1 MRRFIIGAFLSVLAF
16 LPTTICAQTTSLS
29 FEPFSIKAGQ
39 TKQLVIDLNN
49 PDMQV
54 WMMQFDLRLSEGLS
68 VTKNSKNKFEI
79 TKTDRAESHTI
90 SSNENNGIIKVLLNT
105 LEEEA
110 ISGSAGALINVN
122 IAASTDFTTGQIVLE
137 NIKVTNLDN
146 DKFSL
151 ADVTLSVGPKPVT
164 VTVNDATR
172 KYGEANPSFT
182 CSVEPTDVD
191 LTGKL
196 TYTCEATPKSNVGDY
211 AITATSNSEDYIVT
225 CVPGKLTVTKA
236 SLKVKAKD
244 AERAYGADNAAFAFT
259 YEGFANGETESVLTK
274 KPVGATTAT
283 KSSPVGQYDITVSG
297 AEAANYD
304 ITEYVKG
311 QLTVKPAVLTVKAG
325 NASRVYGGSNPEF
338 TYTVSGFV
346 NDETE
351 AVMTTIPTV
360 STTATT
366 ASGAGTY
373 AIKASGAVAPN
384 YSFSYTDGTL
394 TVTKAPL
401 KATVKDA
408 TRVYGGTANY
418 EFEYSGFV
426 NGDTKAAVTT
436 APTVTSTAT
445 KTSPVGEYTTS
456 LSGGSAANYE
466 FTEYVGGKLTITKAP
481 LWITAKNAERS
492 YGYNNPA
499 FAFSYE
505 GFANGETESVL
516 TKKPVGAT
524 TATKSS
530 PVGKYDITVSGAEAT
545 NYDIID
551 YVKGTL
557 TVTPAVVTVNV
568 GNYTRVYGQN
578 NPEFTYTLTGFVNNE
593 TESVLT
599 TRPTLSTVATNSSNV
614 GQYAVNASG
623 AVAPN
628 YSFSYTEGL
637 LTITKASL
645 KVTADDVT
653 WMIGSEWPTFAVT
666 YQGFVNNETE
676 SVLTKK
682 PVAATTAT
690 KDSPEGTYAI
700 TVSGGKATNYD
711 FEYVSGTLT
720 IIPDNTGICSQRIN
734 GTFDVYNLR
743 GQKVRAGV
751 NSLNDLP
758 KGLYIINGQKVTK

>member
-1 MRRFIIGAFLSVLAF
+1 M
-16 LPTTICAQTTSLS
+16 
-29 FEPFSIKAGQ
+29 
-39 TKQLVIDLNN
+39 
-49 PDMQV
+49 
-54 WMMQFDLRLSEGLS
+54 
-68 VTKNSKNKFEI
+68 
-79 TKTDRAESHTI
+79 
-90 SSNENNGIIKVLLNT
+90 
-105 LEEEA
+105 
-110 ISGSAGALINVN
+110 
-122 IAASTDFTTGQIVLE
+122 
-137 NIKVTNLDN
+137 
-146 DKFSL
+146 
-151 ADVTLSVGPKPVT
+151 
-164 VTVNDATR
+164 
-172 KYGEANPSFT
+172 
-182 CSVEPTDVD
+182 
-191 LTGKL
+191 
-196 TYTCEATPKSNVGDY
+196 
-211 AITATSNSEDYIVT
+211 
-225 CVPGKLTVTKA
+225 
-236 SLKVKAKD
+236 
-244 AERAYGADNAAFAFT
+244 
-259 YEGFANGETESVLTK
+259 
-274 KPVGATTAT
+274 
-283 KSSPVGQYDITVSG
+283 
-297 AEAANYD
+297 
-304 ITEYVKG
+304 KG

-360 STTATT
+360 STTATA

-384 YSFSYTDGTL
+384 YSFSYTDGTR